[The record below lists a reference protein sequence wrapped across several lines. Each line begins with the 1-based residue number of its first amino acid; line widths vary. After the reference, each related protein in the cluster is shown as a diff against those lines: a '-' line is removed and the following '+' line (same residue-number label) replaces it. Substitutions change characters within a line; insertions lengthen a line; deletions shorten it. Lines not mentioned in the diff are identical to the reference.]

1 MFLVIYVAWCV
12 KVILKIIILTLHR
25 NIKRDRR
32 IAVYEHKTDRVNERI
47 AKQTKSRTQFG
58 MQTRDHECNYIFS
71 TIVMIH

>member
-1 MFLVIYVAWCV
+1 MVCKGHIKNNYINTPS
-12 KVILKIIILTLHR
+12 KH
-25 NIKRDRR
+25 KRDRR
-32 IAVYEHKTDRVNERI
+32 TAVYEHKTDRVHERI